1 MAFHVT
7 THILRFCDTD
17 KLGHVNNAIYAVMI
31 EAGRADMLGNT
42 ALLAVDQGHSPV
54 IVRLEIDF
62 IREMSWPGEVRV
74 ESAVTKIGNKSFQ
87 LRHRLIQ
94 NGEVAGRGLA
104 ILAVMDMKTRRAV
117 PILPAWHSELSSY
130 LDPDFT

>member
-7 THILRFCDTD
+7 THPLRFCDTD
-17 KLGHVNNAIYAVMI
+17 KLGHVNNAVYAVMI
-31 EAGRADMLGNT
+31 EAGRADML
-42 ALLAVDQGHSPV
+42 AHSSLLSLEGGRAPV

-74 ESAVTKIGNKSFQ
+74 DSAVTRIGGKSFH

-94 NGEVAGRGLA
+94 DGEVAGRGLA
-104 ILAVMDMKTRRAV
+104 ILAVMDMTTRRAV
-117 PILPAWHSELSSY
+117 PITPAWHEELSAY
-130 LDPDFT
+130 FDPDFT